1 MIGQRALIITAVVL
15 AALVA
20 VTVTVWLLHAAWS
33 TVRER
38 RIQRRRPAAL
48 QALATAT
55 GDANWVPALSALA
68 GLDADARIG
77 AVVDMANTLAGAQRD
92 RLNAFVR
99 TTNTW
104 TEALVWARSRAWGR
118 RLRASRLITLFGDGT
133 EAAGELHLVDR
144 RPEVRAQSA
153 EWAGQW
159 PTPTRVEILLAMLD
173 DPDPRCRF
181 AAREALIRSA
191 GAALHAIGEHLEARA
206 VSPDLLKVATALAVP
221 RYLEDALRL
230 SESGDPAI
238 RACATRLLAAIGGAQ
253 ATGALGPRLTDSSA
267 QVRVAAV
274 EGVGSLGHWQVAG
287 AVAERLHDEVWSVRH
302 AAALALGRMG
312 PIGALLLRRAS
323 RGDDAAADT
332 ASYALGLPPALIAE
346 A

>member
-20 VTVTVWLLHAAWS
+20 FTVTLWLLHAAWS
-33 TVRER
+33 TARER

-55 GDANWVPALSALA
+55 GDANWAPALSALA

-99 TTNTW
+99 TTGIW
-104 TEALVWARSRAWGR
+104 TKALGWARSRAWGK

-133 EAAGELHLVDR
+133 EAPGELHLVDR
-144 RPEVRAQSA
+144 RPEVRAESA

-159 PTPTRVEILLAMLD
+159 PTPTRVELLLAMLD
-173 DPDPRCRF
+173 DPDPRSRF

-191 GAALHAIGEHLEARA
+191 GAALDAIEERLGAQA
-206 VSPDLLKVATALAVP
+206 ASPDLLKVATALAAP
-221 RYLEDALRL
+221 RFLEGALRL

-238 RACATRLLAAIGGAQ
+238 RACATRLLGAIGGAQ
-253 ATGALGPRLTDSSA
+253 ATAALEPRLTDPSTE
-267 QVRVAAV
+267 VRLAAV
-274 EGVGSLGHWQVAG
+274 EGLGSLGHWQAAG
-287 AVAERLHDEVWSVRH
+287 SVAERLHDEVWSVRH

-312 PIGALLLRRAS
+312 PMGTLLLRRAS

-346 A
+346 V